1 MAKMLRLLSYDIA
14 DAKRRGRIAKIL
26 EGYARRVQYS
36 IFETYMAEGDL
47 SALVSK
53 TLPFV
58 VPKEGDSL
66 LVYRLCGSCARQRR
80 AWGHTVI
87 DWEEAIVV

>member
-1 MAKMLRLLSYDIA
+1 MAKVLRLLSYDIA
-14 DAKRRGRIAKIL
+14 DRKRRGRIARLL
-26 EGYARRVQYS
+26 EGNARRVQYS
-36 IFETYMAEGDL
+36 IFETYMAEGEL
-47 SALVSK
+47 STLVSK

-80 AWGHTVI
+80 AWGSDVI
-87 DWEEAIVV
+87 DWEEAIVI